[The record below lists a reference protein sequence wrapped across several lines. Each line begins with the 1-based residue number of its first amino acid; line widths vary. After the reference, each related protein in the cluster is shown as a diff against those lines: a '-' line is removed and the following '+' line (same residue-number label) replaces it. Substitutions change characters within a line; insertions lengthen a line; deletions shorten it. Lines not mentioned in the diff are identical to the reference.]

1 MRLSIQTPQ
10 RPIVLAAAGL
20 AILALSGLSAV
31 RNPLLGRGEAQTGWL
46 GMSSGLADVPTGA
59 LPRLEIEV
67 DPQLH
72 AELVAQASRA
82 DGYRRWVP
90 ARFGAGGG
98 SFGVE
103 VRIDAADAGQTAG
116 PVWRVHFH
124 GTQRYRGMRDLAL
137 APARDEAD
145 TGEVVAADVA
155 RKLRLLAAPSGFARL
170 HVNGNDAGVVLWTE
184 GHSKTMLL
192 GIGYDPGPVFAVG
205 VQPGE
210 DSPARVTRVVS
221 ARHAFV
227 EAEDARPDALAG
239 KLSRL
244 LELALSAGDVEFAR
258 AVPQLLNVDKY
269 IAWNAL
275 AWLYGSPSPDLGF
288 GVRWYYDPVTGL
300 LEPFLANFG
309 RRAVSVPTESLA
321 EAHRSPLGARLFRI
335 ARYREQRNRVLWG
348 LLNDPGFDVAVAGQ
362 RSFGSLFP
370 HIAGAGAPR
379 ANVEGPPR
387 PMRTV
392 LAHNA
397 DRLRALL
404 SDSARQARRAPLAAG
419 PHVALARLADPVRRS
434 SALTVYADR
443 PADPMPGFVRVPIAM
458 RGGDSLGHRW
468 AIPGSLAFVPAS
480 GIPNA
485 IVPAALLATTDSTPR
500 RGLEPAPMRLV
511 ADGIAESGLPFAR
524 RGDALVL
531 PAGTYTLSQTL
542 IVPADD
548 RIVLEPGVSLRLGP
562 GVSVLTFRALTARG
576 TPTDPIRIGR
586 ADPDRPWG
594 AFGVVRASEV
604 SRLEHVAVAGG
615 SRSRV
620 DGIDLAGQIAFN
632 ASDLDLRD
640 SEIRGARGGEGL
652 SVKRARFEIAHT
664 RFIDNGLDGL
674 DAEWARG
681 SIRDSAF
688 VGNGDDGLDLAGS
701 QVRVSNSSFRGMRDK
716 AISAGEGSALRVAD
730 SEISRSRIALAS
742 KEGSRVEVVR
752 TEVFDNEVGFSLYRG
767 KPLFDGGQGRVRGG
781 RFSGNRR
788 DIEIEPGSHLGF
800 ESANDEFAS
809 ALDAVGRWLA
819 LPRAVGSLSD

>member
-1 MRLSIQTPQ
+1 M
-10 RPIVLAAAGL
+10 
-20 AILALSGLSAV
+20 
-31 RNPLLGRGEAQTGWL
+31 
-46 GMSSGLADVPTGA
+46 
-59 LPRLEIEV
+59 
-67 DPQLH
+67 
-72 AELVAQASRA
+72 
-82 DGYRRWVP
+82 
-90 ARFGAGGG
+90 
-98 SFGVE
+98 
-103 VRIDAADAGQTAG
+103 
-116 PVWRVHFH
+116 
-124 GTQRYRGMRDLAL
+124 
-137 APARDEAD
+137 
-145 TGEVVAADVA
+145 
-155 RKLRLLAAPSGFARL
+155 
-170 HVNGNDAGVVLWTE
+170 
-184 GHSKTMLL
+184 
-192 GIGYDPGPVFAVG
+192 
-205 VQPGE
+205 QPGE

-227 EAEDARPDALAG
+227 EAEDPRPDALAG

-244 LELALSAGDVEFAR
+244 LELARSAGDVEFAR

-275 AWLYGSPSPDLGF
+275 AWLYGSPSPDLGP

-300 LEPFLANFG
+300 LEPFLANLG

-321 EAHRSPLGARLFRI
+321 DAHRSPIGARLFRM
-335 ARYREQRNRVLWG
+335 ARHREQRNRVLWG
-348 LLNDPGFDVAVAGQ
+348 LLNDPGFDVAAAGQ
-362 RSFGSLFP
+362 RSFRSLFP

-379 ANVEGPPR
+379 ASVEGYPR
-387 PMRTV
+387 PMRAV

-397 DRLRALL
+397 DRLRTLL
-404 SDSARQARRAPLAAG
+404 SDSARRAPPAG
-419 PHVALARLADPVRRS
+419 PHVALAQLADPTRRP
-434 SALTVYADR
+434 SALTVYADH

-458 RGGDSLGHRW
+458 GAGDSVGHRW
-468 AIPGSLAFVPAS
+468 STPEGLAL
-480 GIPNA
+480 
-485 IVPAALLATTDSTPR
+485 VPAALLATTDPAPR
-500 RGLEPAPMRLV
+500 LGLEPAPVRLFSD
-511 ADGIAESGLPFAR
+511 AIAESGLPFAR

-576 TPTDPIRIGR
+576 TPVDP
-586 ADPDRPWG
+586 
-594 AFGVVRASEV
+594 S
-604 SRLEHVAVAGG
+604 L
-615 SRSRV
+615 V

-640 SEIRGARGGEGL
+640 CELRGARGGEGL
-652 SVKRARFEIAHT
+652 SVKRARFEIANT
-664 RFIDNGLDGL
+664 RFTDNGLDGL
-674 DAEWARG
+674 DAEWTRG

-701 QVRVSNSSFRGMRDK
+701 QVRVSNSSFRSMRDK

-730 SEISRSRIALAS
+730 SEISRSRIALVS

-752 TEVFDNEVGFSLYRG
+752 TRVFDNEVGFSLYGG
-767 KPLFDGGQGRVRGG
+767 KPLFDGGRGRVRGG

-788 DIEIEPGSHLGF
+788 DIQIEPGSHLGF

-819 LPRAVGSLSD
+819 LPRAVGSPSD